1 MKKGVTKGMAIL
13 HSPYGT
19 WSQKTGIPIL
29 RQSLAQVVLSVLI
42 FLP

>member
-19 WSQKTGIPIL
+19 WSQKTRIPIL
-29 RQSLAQVVLSVLI
+29 RRSLAQVILTILI